1 MELVSA
7 KNGYNIEKL
16 ITMLF
21 KTWNDDG
28 DVYLLGSTNAGKSVL
43 FNRLLASDYC
53 RPIASTALSR
63 ASTSFWPGTTLN
75 TLKFPINFLN
85 DKKFGERTKRLL
97 KDRKV
102 LEDVDNE
109 RYVRYQRSHDLK
121 DAELLGIVGK
131 SFNSQDSDMTE
142 VGTEL
147 NATYSLDSDSGRII
161 EGENFSNNANLKWK
175 LVEDARELYRP
186 NYFKSRAAFFYDT
199 PGVVDTHAIQ
209 R

>member
-1 MELVSA
+1 MSA

-21 KTWNDDG
+21 KIWNDDG
-28 DVYLLGSTNAGKSVL
+28 DVYLLGTTNAGKSVL

-53 RPIASTALSR
+53 RPLASAALSR

-85 DKKFGERTKRLL
+85 EKKFSQRTKRLL

-109 RYVRYQRSHDLK
+109 RFARYQKRHDLR

-131 SFNSQDSDMTE
+131 TFVSRDADMDE

-147 NATYSLDSDSGRII
+147 EATYSLDAGSGHID
-161 EGENFSNNANLKWK
+161 EGENFESNSSVKWK
-175 LVEDARELYRP
+175 LTQEARELYRP
-186 NYFKSRAAFFYDT
+186 NYFKNKSAFFFDT
-199 PGVVDTHAIQ
+199 PGVIDTHGIQ